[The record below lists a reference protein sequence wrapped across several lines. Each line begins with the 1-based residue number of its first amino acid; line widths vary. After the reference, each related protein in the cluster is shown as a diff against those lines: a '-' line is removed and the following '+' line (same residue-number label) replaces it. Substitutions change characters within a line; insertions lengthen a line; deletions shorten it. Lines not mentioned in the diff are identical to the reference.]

1 MSQFKSFSITKKLS
15 YRFGYAI
22 GGIFVALCLI
32 ATIALLIGYLIKPM
46 QLNSTINQKHLICLP
61 NPCLSTTNTNSSSTS
76 SIMSTSTTST
86 MTMSTSISTTF
97 NSSMKPTSGLKSTYK
112 ESCNQLYDCY
122 IEYGLLCEYGWNEN
136 KSCLCEGSHYWSVR
150 QNQCIRKGEIND
162 SCSIDHQCHRE
173 IGLVCEKTSDVSKK
187 ICVCA
192 ASIYW
197 AKNSNC
203 GQTTVRRIVDCTN
216 EDYATTCL
224 VLGTN
229 NIYHMVTVRSITE
242 KELSFDW
249 FLIDN
254 RILEELPQLSCT
266 VNNETK
272 YCFGLSVQDSQHS
285 LKLAQFT
292 RKGFHSIENIGGSN
306 RGTAFGL
313 TNINSV
319 AVYVR
324 NSQNTLYRRIIADD
338 EVLSAHDIAFSL
350 SGDPMCYIHELSI
363 SRQIYCFAR
372 NAVNGL
378 TEYAELS
385 TNTWRATQL
394 GNPTDRIRDETA
406 PVCSYVG
413 QIHRY
418 CFAIFENGQIYRIL
432 WKSGVWSTWQSIGRD
447 RQYQFIIQ
455 PTFLTSKPLNESSL
469 DQICYLLAIDTNN
482 NLQLSTNFNCA
493 QLDSFTEWTPIS
505 ANLKF
510 KQFDKI
516 FRLRDGNIGVLGI
529 DSQNRPYYLY
539 LDPKTSHFT
548 SPRLAFTVKPEEFRP

>member
-1 MSQFKSFSITKKLS
+1 MPQFKSFIIIKRLS

-46 QLNSTINQKHLICLP
+46 HLNSTINQKHLICPP
-61 NPCLSTTNTNSSSTS
+61 NPCLSTTGTNSSSTS
-76 SIMSTSTTST
+76 SLMSTSTTSK
-86 MTMSTSISTTF
+86 MTMSTSISTAI

-136 KSCLCEGSHYWSVR
+136 KSCLCEGSHYWSAR
-150 QNQCIRKGEIND
+150 QNQC
-162 SCSIDHQCHRE
+162 
-173 IGLVCEKTSDVSKK
+173 T
-187 ICVCA
+187 
-192 ASIYW
+192 
-197 AKNSNC
+197 
-203 GQTTVRRIVDCTN
+203 
-216 EDYATTCL
+216 
-224 VLGTN
+224 
-229 NIYHMVTVRSITE
+229 
-242 KELSFDW
+242 
-249 FLIDN
+249 
-254 RILEELPQLSCT
+254 
-266 VNNETK
+266 
-272 YCFGLSVQDSQHS
+272 
-285 LKLAQFT
+285 
-292 RKGFHSIENIGGSN
+292 
-306 RGTAFGL
+306 FGL

-447 RQYQFIIQ
+447 RQYQFITQ

-469 DQICYLLAIDTNN
+469 DQICYLLAIDTNS
-482 NLQLSTNFNCA
+482 NLQLSTNSNCA

-505 ANLKF
+505 TNLKF

-548 SPRLAFTVKPEEFRP
+548 SPRLAFTVKSEEFRP